1 MSEYVPTTE
10 EIAGWW
16 AHKGGSPA
24 SPYYASKLTKR
35 AKEFDRWLATH
46 DAEKHDM
53 AERWKAVA
61 NSADDLLRAVM
72 DALNIRPDQDP
83 VIEARRIAAALAEQG
98 ETEWEYG
105 YELIEPD
112 TRDVFERDGHYIS
125 TAFAYRAAK
134 MRIHEE
140 RHPGVPGLQYSLIQR
155 AKAGPWLPVPGSTV
169 RESDS
174 GVRDSDNEESEGE

>member
-1 MSEYVPTTE
+1 MSAKYINP
-10 EIAGWW
+10 
-16 AHKGGSPA
+16 
-24 SPYYASKLTKR
+24 KLPSMIRGLYR
-35 AKEFDRWLATH
+35 ADLREKSIKNMLDLA
-46 DAEKHDM
+46 
-53 AERWKAVA
+53 
-61 NSADDLLRAVM
+61 ADLVQELIDLR
-72 DALNIRPDQDP
+72 
-83 VIEARRIAAALAEQG
+83 AALAEQG

-174 GVRDSDNEESEGE
+174 GVRDSDSEESEDEK

>member
-1 MSEYVPTTE
+1 MSAKYINPKLPGM
-10 EIAGWW
+10 IRNL
-16 AHKGGSPA
+16 HKGDLSMNSVKTMLG
-24 SPYYASKLTKR
+24 
-35 AKEFDRWLATH
+35 LA
-46 DAEKHDM
+46 
-53 AERWKAVA
+53 
-61 NSADDLLRAVM
+61 ADLVQELIDLR
-72 DALNIRPDQDP
+72 
-83 VIEARRIAAALAEQG
+83 AEQG